1 MASPSPRPK
10 FLVQAQHSPA
20 LKIKSGEEYFGTQG
34 RVVTKI
40 KGDLNILSLNQG
52 SGKKLEMKIP
62 SDQYFYAKESNR
74 MKIAAAPLVSSYH
87 LASRLGAN

>member
-1 MASPSPRPK
+1 
-10 FLVQAQHSPA
+10 
-20 LKIKSGEEYFGTQG
+20 
-34 RVVTKI
+34 
-40 KGDLNILSLNQG
+40 
-52 SGKKLEMKIP
+52 MKIP